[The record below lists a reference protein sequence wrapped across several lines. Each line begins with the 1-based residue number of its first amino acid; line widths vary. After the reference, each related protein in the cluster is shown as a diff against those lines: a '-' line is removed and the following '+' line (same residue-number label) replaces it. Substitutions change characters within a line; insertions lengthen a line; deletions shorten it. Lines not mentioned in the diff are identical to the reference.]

1 MKRASVALVLIY
13 SLWLV
18 FVLGVEAG
26 DRILRLATTTSTD
39 NTGLLDYLAPLF
51 EKQTGIKL
59 QWVAV
64 GTGKALKLGQNCD
77 VDLLLVHA
85 PPAEKVFIAKGYGLE
100 RRPIMYNDFVLVGP
114 PADPARIRGLPVKEA
129 FRRLAAKG
137 ARFVSRGDNSGT
149 HQKELSLWQA
159 AGLSPAQLE
168 RKPWYLQTGQGMMI
182 TLLIAAEKGAYT
194 LTDRGTFLKFKANHK
209 LAQRLAILVEGDPA
223 LRNQYS
229 VILVNPARCPN
240 VKAKQARLFIEW
252 LTSPEIQRKIGEFKL
267 FGQPLFIP
275 NAHEETGQ

>member
-1 MKRASVALVLIY
+1 MKRASVVLVLIY

-18 FVLGVEAG
+18 SVFGVEAG
-26 DRILRLATTTSTD
+26 DRVLRLATTTSTD

-85 PPAEKVFIAKGYGLE
+85 PPAEKAFIAKGYGLE

-114 PADPARIRGLPVKEA
+114 PADPAGIRGLPVIEA

-159 AGLSPAQLE
+159 AGIAPAQLE

-182 TLLIAAEKGAYT
+182 TLLIAAEKRAYT

-240 VKAKQARLFIEW
+240 VKAKQARLFVEW

-275 NAHEETGQ
+275 NAHEKTDP